1 MSLVALTH
9 RRLATVNASA
19 LTMAAVLD
27 AFWAAVDPSVTTYSD
42 GSARSFSGTGATGW
56 TWTRVQVA
64 GVTEALY
71 ATPPGGTMNQRVI
84 IAGRSAAP
92 TPSPLMLAPETFTAN
107 TLLVGHQLGAG
118 AFTTWNAAL
127 PFTNTR
133 FSGYTRLG
141 TVVTTGATS
150 IACCIYE
157 SQETIWVE
165 CLYNG
170 TLVVLA
176 CAGAMYDPETTA
188 SAAAETD
195 GRRYGLITCGGQM
208 VSNFLGSAGTG
219 TLWVHSTSGGGNA
232 HGYIWRPGST
242 TIDTV
247 SRQWLTTGGF
257 TAILGTDL
265 AGQYAGQTLFMS
277 ASSSWAGRIR
287 EVSWGRPMLYHQ
299 RIESSPGVVGAYALA
314 WSTTSAT
321 GDALFLKY

>member
-19 LTMAAVLD
+19 LTMSAVLD
-27 AFWAAVDPSVTTYSD
+27 AIWTAVDPAVTTYSD
-42 GSARSFSGTGATGW
+42 GSTRSFTGSTATGW
-56 TWTRVQVA
+56 TWTRVQVL

-71 ATPPGGTMNQRVI
+71 ATPPGGTMAQRVI

-92 TPSPLMLAPETFTAN
+92 TPSPVMLAPETFTAN

-118 AFTTWNAAL
+118 TFTTWNAAL
-127 PFTNTR
+127 PFTNSR

-141 TVVTTGATS
+141 TIVTTGATS
-150 IACCIYE
+150 IACCVYE
-157 SQETIWVE
+157 SQETIWIE
-165 CLYNG
+165 HLYSG
-170 TLVVLA
+170 TTVVLA
-176 CAGAMYDPETTA
+176 CAGALYDPETTA

-195 GRRYGLITCGGQM
+195 GRRYGITTCGGGM

-219 TLWVHSTSGGGNA
+219 ALWVHSTAGGGNA

-247 SRQWLTTGGF
+247 ARQWVSTGAATATT
-257 TAILGTDL
+257 LTDL
-265 AGQYAGQTLFMS
+265 AGQFAGQTMFMS

-287 EVSWGRPMLYHQ
+287 ECSWGRPLLYHQ
-299 RIESSPGVVGAYALA
+299 RIESSPGVTTAYGIG

-321 GDALFLKY
+321 GDALFLRY